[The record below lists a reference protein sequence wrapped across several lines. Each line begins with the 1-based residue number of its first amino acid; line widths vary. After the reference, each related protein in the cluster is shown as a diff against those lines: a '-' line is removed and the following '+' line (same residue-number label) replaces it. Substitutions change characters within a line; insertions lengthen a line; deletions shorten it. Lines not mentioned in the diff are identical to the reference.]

1 MIEYAISIKYM
12 LAGYTVILTVLALY
26 IISLFIRWRNLKRD
40 LQTLK
45 EIQNKSL

>member
-26 IISLFIRWRNLKRD
+26 IVSLFIRWRNLKRD

-45 EIQNKSL
+45 EIQKKLL